1 MGEHGESEGER
12 RTREINPARTYDDCK
27 GTPDGKQ
34 CDSERSK
41 SFHDEKTVMVFI
53 EKVWQYRLRGIELKN
68 LRHGSIL
75 YAAWVVVR
83 DSYNETRG

>member
-27 GTPDGKQ
+27 GTRDGKQ

-41 SFHDEKTVMVFI
+41 SFHDEKTVMV
-53 EKVWQYRLRGIELKN
+53 
-68 LRHGSIL
+68 
-75 YAAWVVVR
+75 
-83 DSYNETRG
+83 